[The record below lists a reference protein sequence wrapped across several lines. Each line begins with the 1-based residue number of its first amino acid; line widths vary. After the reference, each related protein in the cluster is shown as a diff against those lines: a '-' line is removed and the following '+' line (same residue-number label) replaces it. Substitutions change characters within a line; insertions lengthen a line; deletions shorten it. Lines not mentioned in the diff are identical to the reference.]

1 MMRMHG
7 KGSYRISIVLVFSC
21 GPAKKKK
28 DSKTLRVDAFF
39 LLSKTEKKISVSINK
54 RICVERA

>member
-28 DSKTLRVDAFF
+28 GFENATCGRFFFAF
-39 LLSKTEKKISVSINK
+39 KNGEKKSPFP
-54 RICVERA
+54 